1 VTPGVLTE
9 SGVLDRIDGG
19 AIRGDVLF
27 HSFSDFNVNDGQRV
41 YFANPAVIDTIL
53 GRVTGVNPSAIFGT
67 LGVLGNADLIFIN
80 PNGIIFGPNAV
91 LDVRGSFVGS
101 TTDAVTFSNG
111 YQFSTVNPGTP
122 PLLTVNGSLG
132 LASWLP
138 PQTGA
143 IASSGNLGV
152 GQDLTLTGN
161 MLDVQGSLSAG
172 GDLSLLAAESLFLQD
187 SAVIPVVAIA
197 GNTLLLQGNQTLD
210 VALLNHPDSGLLAG
224 GDLILRSDGVVTGD
238 ARFQAGGDFR
248 VEQVSGAAGNLAS
261 PQDPVVRASGDVAFD
276 SYTGASLHIL
286 AGGNVA
292 IGNVVITGPDALGNG
307 LQESVPLSDG
317 SGAIAINGNTQPTLD
332 VRAGT
337 LAVGTPGITP
347 PTAPGFVPP
356 LPNPNGTPTGANITI
371 GSVTNPSGLVLITNQ
386 YQPNL
391 TLTGDITVGTLN
403 TSANPTARLP
413 GGDVA
418 IDSRGALTVSNI
430 NVSGGSFSVTP
441 GTNAPRLSTIN
452 VGGNSGN
459 VTLLADGT
467 LTLPY
472 PATIYAL
479 GLRGGEISL
488 ASDTTIVQ
496 ANAPFGVNA
505 QTLSW
510 VESLSVAPVP
520 GGDLRL
526 SAPTILVG
534 GNLLTTHLGRGTGGD
549 IVLNSGTLVTNQ
561 ASINTRLVGTGTGG
575 DVLVTTSDLQHT
587 PFSSI
592 GAFNF
597 GGGQGGNV
605 VVQAETLTATGGAQI
620 GAATS
625 GVGAAG
631 DVTVTADTIAL

>member
-1 VTPGVLTE
+1 
-9 SGVLDRIDGG
+9 
-19 AIRGDVLF
+19 
-27 HSFSDFNVNDGQRV
+27 
-41 YFANPAVIDTIL
+41 
-53 GRVTGVNPSAIFGT
+53 
-67 LGVLGNADLIFIN
+67 
-80 PNGIIFGPNAV
+80 
-91 LDVRGSFVGS
+91 
-101 TTDAVTFSNG
+101 
-111 YQFSTVNPGTP
+111 
-122 PLLTVNGSLG
+122 
-132 LASWLP
+132 
-138 PQTGA
+138 
-143 IASSGNLGV
+143 
-152 GQDLTLTGN
+152 
-161 MLDVQGSLSAG
+161 
-172 GDLSLLAAESLFLQD
+172 
-187 SAVIPVVAIA
+187 
-197 GNTLLLQGNQTLD
+197 
-210 VALLNHPDSGLLAG
+210 
-224 GDLILRSDGVVTGD
+224 
-238 ARFQAGGDFR
+238 
-248 VEQVSGAAGNLAS
+248 
-261 PQDPVVRASGDVAFD
+261 VVRASGDVAFD

-549 IVLNSGTLVTNQ
+549 IVLNSDTLVTNQ

-575 DVLVTTSDLQHT
+575 DVLVTTGDLQHT

-631 DVTVTADTIAL
+631 DVTVTADTIALSGFLPANLSRGAYFPTTITSSAQPRSRGNSGNVTITTDTLSLAGGAAIGTQTFGTGNAGDITIDAATSVALDGAVYVPFVMALLGLCSLQRLMLRWV